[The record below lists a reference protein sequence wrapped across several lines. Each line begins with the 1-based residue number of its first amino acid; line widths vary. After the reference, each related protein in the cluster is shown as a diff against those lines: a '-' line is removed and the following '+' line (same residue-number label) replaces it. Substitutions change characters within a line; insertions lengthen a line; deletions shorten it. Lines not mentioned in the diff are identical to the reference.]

1 MQAPSQLFSTD
12 STIKVQWLPLFGAE
26 TGNSVILTYNLYWD
40 RGSSEWEELTDSLR
54 TDWQVTGLTGGVSY
68 KFKVRANNIYGYG
81 IFSEEYTVEAADVP
95 GRPELPVVSLSN

>member
-1 MQAPSQLFSTD
+1 
-12 STIKVQWLPLFGAE
+12 
-26 TGNSVILTYNLYWD
+26 
-40 RGSSEWEELTDSLR
+40 
-54 TDWQVTGLTGGVSY
+54 VTGLTGGVSY